1 MIFLFAA
8 AAAKQF
14 LRHTKSKSR
23 ACHLRPAGVDPLNPP
38 KIHSSDRPRPTPKA
52 MVADAFRG
60 EKKGGLPVQV

>member
-8 AAAKQF
+8 AVAKQF
-14 LRHTKSKSR
+14 LRHTNSKSR

-38 KIHSSDRPRPTPKA
+38 KMHSSDRPRPTPKA
-52 MVADAFRG
+52 MVSDVCCG